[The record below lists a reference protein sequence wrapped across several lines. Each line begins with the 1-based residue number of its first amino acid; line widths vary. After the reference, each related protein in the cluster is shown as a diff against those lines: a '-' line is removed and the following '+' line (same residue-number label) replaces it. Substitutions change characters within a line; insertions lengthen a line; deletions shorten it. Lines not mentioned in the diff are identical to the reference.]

1 MATLLGMALG
11 GWMSGLI
18 FDLTGSYR
26 AAFLNGLGWNLVN
39 VSIMIWLLQ
48 RSRRRTAFAWG

>member
-1 MATLLGMALG
+1 
-11 GWMSGLI
+11 LI

-39 VSIMIWLLQ
+39 VSIMAWLLQ
-48 RSRRRTAFAWG
+48 RSRRSGAFAAA